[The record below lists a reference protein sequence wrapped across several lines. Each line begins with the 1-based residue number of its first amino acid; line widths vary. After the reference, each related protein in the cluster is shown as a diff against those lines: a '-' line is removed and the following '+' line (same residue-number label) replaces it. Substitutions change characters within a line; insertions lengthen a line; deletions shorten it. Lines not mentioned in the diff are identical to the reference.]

1 MTTIVDGG
9 ALARTVREEAAAQFE
24 SAVATSGVT
33 PLVAIVQLHGAESA
47 EMYTRQLQRAFAAAR
62 VDVQVHELAADTSL
76 DEAIRLVRTLSE
88 DPAVHGVQIQTPLPP
103 GLSLTDLTAALDPA
117 KDLDGIHPQNLG
129 LLAQGQPSVVPAT
142 PLGGLE
148 ILLRHGVD
156 IVGAHAVVVG
166 RSTSVGKPMA
176 LLLLQRHAT
185 VTICHTRTRD
195 MASLV
200 AQADILAV
208 AAGRPGLVTAALI
221 RPGAAVVDFGTNV
234 VDGRVVGDVDPGAAD
249 RAGLFTPVPG
259 GTGPMTTAMLVR
271 NALGLYRRATGVE
284 I

>member
-1 MTTIVDGG
+1 MATIVDGG
-9 ALARTVREEAAAQFE
+9 ALARAVREEAAAQFE
-24 SAVATSGVT
+24 AAVATSGV
-33 PLVAIVQLHGAESA
+33 PPVVAIVQQHGADSA
-47 EMYTRQLQRAFAAAR
+47 EMYTRQLQRAFRAAG
-62 VDVQVHELAADTSL
+62 VDVQVHELAADAPL
-76 DEAIRLVRTLSE
+76 DEATRLVRTLSD

-103 GLSLTDLTAALDPA
+103 GISLEDLTAALDPA

-129 LLAQGQPSVVPAT
+129 LLAQARPSVVPAT

-208 AAGRPGLVTAALI
+208 AAGRPGLVTAVMI
-221 RPGAAVVDFGTNV
+221 RPGAVVVDFGTNV
-234 VDGRVVGDVDPGAAD
+234 VDGRVVGDVDPAGAD